1 MTPMDAGRSTDLDL
15 VEYACAACGT
25 KNRIPRRRLKED
37 PACGRCHAKVF
48 PRAPVAVTDA
58 TFRVE
63 VEDCPIPVLIDFWA
77 AWCGPCRAVAPSLE
91 KIAAERAG
99 KLKIAKVDVDANPG
113 VASRFRIQ
121 SIPTLLLVRGP
132 LQLDT
137 QMGALPK
144 EALDLWIDRF
154 V

>member
-1 MTPMDAGRSTDLDL
+1 MEASRSTDLDL
-15 VEYACAACGT
+15 VEYACAACNT
-25 KNRIPRRRLKED
+25 KNRIPRARLKDD
-37 PACGRCHAKVF
+37 PTCGRCRAKVF

-58 TFRVE
+58 TFKAE

-77 AWCGPCRAVAPSLE
+77 SWCGPCRAVAPSLE

-99 KLKIAKVDVDANPG
+99 KVKIAKIDVDANPR
-113 VASRFRIQ
+113 VASRFHIQ
-121 SIPTLLLVRGP
+121 SIPTLMLVRGP
-132 LQLDT
+132 LQVDT

-144 EALDLWIDRF
+144 ESLDLWIDRF